1 LPPHSPRT
9 GTTTAPIALVILLTS
24 LVMVG
29 QMSTSMYLPSMP
41 TLADDLDADPAGVK
55 LTMTVFLAAFAAAQ
69 LFFGP
74 LSDRFG
80 RRPALFLGLALY
92 LIGTVGCTVAPSLE
106 GLIAG
111 RFVQGF
117 GACAGPAIARAV
129 VRDRYERSE
138 AARVLAYI
146 GIAMAVGPAL
156 GPIIGG
162 LLQVHFGW
170 RANFLA
176 LVIFGLAVW
185 AAAGISLSES
195 LSKPDP
201 QALSPTRLLRN
212 YAALLRSRVFLGNML
227 VTAFIFGGMFS
238 YGTGVPFV
246 LIDMLGMSPDL
257 FGTVFIFTVIGSVT
271 GATIAS
277 RAATRVPGD
286 AMSAIGAATA
296 LLGGALMLSATI
308 LDVVSAATIVG
319 SMMVFMAGFGIAAPN
334 ARAAAMAPFPQ
345 IAGAASALIGFA
357 EMSMAALGSSFI
369 ALLYDG
375 TAVPMG
381 VVVCAMG
388 AASAGSYLLLIRPGA
403 VTR

>member
-1 LPPHSPRT
+1 MLPLSTRPS
-9 GTTTAPIALVILLTS
+9 TTTAPVTLVLLLTS

-29 QMSTSMYLPSMP
+29 QMSTSMYLPSLP
-41 TLADDLDADPAGVK
+41 SLTDDLAADPGGVK

-74 LSDRFG
+74 LSDRIG

-92 LIGTVGCTVAPSLE
+92 LVGTVACTLAPSL
-106 GLIAG
+106 GALIGG

-117 GACAGPAIARAV
+117 GACAGPAIARAI
-129 VRDRYERSE
+129 VRDRFERADS
-138 AARVLAYI
+138 ARVLAYI
-146 GIAMAVGPAL
+146 GMAMAVGPAL

-176 LVIFGLAVW
+176 LVAFGLAVW
-185 AAAGISLSES
+185 AAAAAALPES
-195 LSKPDP
+195 LRTPDRD
-201 QALSPTRLLRN
+201 ALSPARLMRN
-212 YAALLRSRVFLGNML
+212 YAALLRSRVFVGNML
-227 VTAFIFGGMFS
+227 VTAFIFGGMFT

-246 LIDMLGMSPDL
+246 LIDLLGMSPDL

-277 RAATRVPGD
+277 RAAARVPGD
-286 AMSAIGAATA
+286 AMTAIGAATA
-296 LLGGALMLSATI
+296 LLGGALMLAATL
-308 LDVVSAATIVG
+308 LDVVTPATVVG
-319 SMMVFMAGFGIAAPN
+319 AMMVFMAGFGIAAPN
-334 ARAAAMAPFPQ
+334 TRAGAMAPFPL
-345 IAGAASALIGFA
+345 IAGSASALIGFA
-357 EMSMAALGSSFI
+357 EMAMAALGSSFI
-369 ALLYDG
+369 AMLYDG

-381 VVVCAMG
+381 VIVAAMG
-388 AASAGSYLLLIRPGA
+388 AASALSYLLIIRPVA